1 MKQSR
6 SGLSD
11 TASSSARPA
20 ATGGMVSNAFLSSFS
35 MYSLLSS
42 ECSPGLAGSASS
54 ASMRA
59 VAPQIDHSAELAVA
73 TDRVREEQAVEPARR
88 RTRDHVDDR
97 VDVGEPLEDAPDAAA
112 AHEIEVL
119 ARDAFM

>member
-20 ATGGMVSNAFLSSFS
+20 ATGGMVTKAFSSSFS

-42 ECSPGLAGSASS
+42 ERSSGLDGSASS
-54 ASMRA
+54 ASM
-59 VAPQIDHSAELAVA
+59 
-73 TDRVREEQAVEPARR
+73 PARLR
-88 RTRDHVDDR
+88 HRSTMVPNSR
-97 VDVGEPLEDAPDAAA
+97 
-112 AHEIEVL
+112 
-119 ARDAFM
+119 